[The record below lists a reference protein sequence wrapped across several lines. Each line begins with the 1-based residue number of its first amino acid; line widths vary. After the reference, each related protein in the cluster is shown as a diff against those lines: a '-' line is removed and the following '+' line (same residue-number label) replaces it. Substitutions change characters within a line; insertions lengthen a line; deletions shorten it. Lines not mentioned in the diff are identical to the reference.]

1 MRKMVIA
8 AAIVAF
14 TCVSNLALADWFSD
28 ELPPANAKPL
38 SEIIKTVE
46 DKGLKTITEVDFD
59 DGVWK
64 IEARQVDGK
73 EITLKVDPVTGDV
86 RQ

>member
-1 MRKMVIA
+1 MRKSVMRKYVIP

-14 TCVSNLALADWFSD
+14 AFASNAARADWK
-28 ELPPANAKPL
+28 A
-38 SEIIKTVE
+38 VE

-64 IEARQVDGK
+64 IEAHQTDGK
-73 EITLKVDPVTGDV
+73 EITLKVDPVTGEI